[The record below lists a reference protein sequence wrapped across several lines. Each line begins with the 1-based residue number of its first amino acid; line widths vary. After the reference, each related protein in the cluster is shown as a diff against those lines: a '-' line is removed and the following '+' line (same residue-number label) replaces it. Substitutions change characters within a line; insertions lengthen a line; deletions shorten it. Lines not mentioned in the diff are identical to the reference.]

1 MLYTITICIES
12 VHCLGERD
20 IITNW
25 YIIIFVAVLN
35 RCKICQSAKY
45 RLLALPSQH
54 SLFGTLPHWHT
65 GKLVVP
71 VTVGH
76 TGTLTLYR
84 TDTLAHCHTDTP
96 THYHTGTLHT
106 VEIALLCTTQNFTA
120 RQWLH
125 CT

>member
-20 IITNW
+20 II
-25 YIIIFVAVLN
+25 FVAVLN
-35 RCKICQSAKY
+35 RYKICQSAKY

-71 VTVGH
+71 VAVGH

-84 TDTLAHCHTDTP
+84 TDTLAHCHTDTL

-106 VEIALLCTTQNFTA
+106 VDNCTTLHNTKLYSKAVTA
-120 RQWLH
+120 LPDYH
-125 CT
+125 M